1 MQVTG
6 HKASQDLSRKFD
18 SLVDTSMAAICV
30 GDRWS
35 SLLGALDT
43 ASYSLLWAVCFSI
56 CFFRFHVVCN
66 GLTINGP
73 SSRRQARLAMVIL
86 DGRGSSSGGTTHLG
100 MQLGGS
106 RHRQGCFASIYF
118 LVLVACN
125 GSNARSIVRAIAAH
139 RAAVSA

>member
-43 ASYSLLWAVCFSI
+43 ASYSLL
-56 CFFRFHVVCN
+56 
-66 GLTINGP
+66 
-73 SSRRQARLAMVIL
+73 
-86 DGRGSSSGGTTHLG
+86 
-100 MQLGGS
+100 
-106 RHRQGCFASIYF
+106 
-118 LVLVACN
+118 
-125 GSNARSIVRAIAAH
+125 
-139 RAAVSA
+139 